1 MAVDK
6 PLPFEGPISSWVE
19 LVGLTRLV
27 RLGCARVRV
36 GLGLG

>member
-6 PLPFEGPISSWVE
+6 PLPFEGPIPSQVE
-19 LVGLTRLV
+19 SVGSTGLV
-27 RLGCARVRV
+27 RLGL